1 MRVVI
6 RVALILGLGVMILL
20 IAREGVQA
28 ILSLLSRA
36 GWVLLLLVPLRALP
50 LLLDVLGWRVLIAGR
65 TRLSVLFFIACIREA
80 VNRLLP
86 VAGVGGELVGI
97 RLLARQGVDGAS
109 AAASVIVEVAV
120 TLATQ
125 YLFVV
130 VGVVC
135 LLRLTDAMRLSGGL
149 LLGLGAGLLLLAMF
163 IALLRNGA
171 IFGRLERVVERLL
184 RLDTQPSGALWQGA
198 RLDAAIRELFA
209 AHARLARTL
218 LWQFAGLVVGCT
230 ETWFALRWL
239 GHPVGFAAALV
250 LESLTQAARHLFF
263 FVPAGLGVQEAGLIG
278 VGHVLGI
285 GRDVAIALSLAKRMR
300 EILFG
305 LPALAAWQWIEGRR
319 ALSELI

>member
-1 MRVVI
+1 LKIAI
-6 RVALILGLGVMILL
+6 RVALILGLGVIILL
-20 IAREGVQA
+20 IAREGAQA

-36 GWVLLLLVPLRALP
+36 GWVLFLLVPLHALP
-50 LLLDVLGWRVLIAGR
+50 LLLDVLGWRALIAGR
-65 TRLSVLFFIACIREA
+65 SRLTALFFIACIREA

-86 VAGVGGELVGI
+86 LGSVGGELVGI
-97 RLLARQGVDGAS
+97 RLLAQQGFDGTM
-109 AAASVIVEVAV
+109 AAASVIVELAV

-130 VGVVC
+130 LGVVC

-149 LLGLGAGLLLLAMF
+149 LLGLCASLLLLALF

-171 IFGRLERVVERLL
+171 IFGRIERVAQRLL
-184 RLDTQPSGALWQGA
+184 GLNTQASSVLFQGS

-209 AHARLARTL
+209 AHGRLARTL
-218 LWQFAGLVVGCT
+218 LWQFAGLVVGCA
-230 ETWFALRWL
+230 ETWLALRWL
-239 GHPVGFAAALV
+239 GHPVGFAAALA

-263 FVPAGLGVQEAGLIG
+263 LVPAGLGVQEAGLIG

-285 GRDVAIALSLAKRMR
+285 GTDVAIALSLAKRMR

-305 LPALAAWQWIEGRR
+305 LPALVAWQWIEGRR
-319 ALSELI
+319 GLRS